1 MTPDRCLI
9 FPSVDYV
16 RNIIIK
22 HSLKQNLPVVID
34 CSHIYG
40 ADFTAAK
47 VFISSLSFFF
57 HLYLLYYVFIIIENV
72 SFSGHRIVNHRL
84 FAERP
89 VVIFLQPETKFGHCF
104 RGSSSKRLQH
114 TTILREPRYRSTV
127 EQTHDSKQHSCRW
140 LRIIWIT
147 SI

>member
-47 VFISSLSFFF
+47 VFINSLTFSPHLFLLWYVLNIDKHSSFQVIELLTIDFSRRGQLLFFYNLKPSLVTVF
-57 HLYLLYYVFIIIENV
+57 EGVRPKDFNIRLFYESQDIDQLLNK
-72 SFSGHRIVNHRL
+72 HMIVNSTPDDWDL
-84 FAERP
+84 
-89 VVIFLQPETKFGHCF
+89 
-104 RGSSSKRLQH
+104 SK
-114 TTILREPRYRSTV
+114 
-127 EQTHDSKQHSCRW
+127 
-140 LRIIWIT
+140 
-147 SI
+147 

>member
-1 MTPDRCLI
+1 MMTPDRCLI

-16 RNIIIK
+16 RNIIVK

-47 VFISSLSFFF
+47 VFISSLSFSF
-57 HLYLLYYVFIIIENV
+57 HLFTILCIYNFENV
-72 SFSGHRIVNHRL
+72 SFSDHRIVNHRL

-114 TTILREPRYRSTV
+114 TIILRKPRYRSTV

-140 LRIIWIT
+140 LRII
-147 SI
+147 